1 MNTGVYSKDF
11 EEFLSGVDILYVE
24 DEEQIRELLET
35 RLSRHFGV
43 IHTASNGEV
52 GLYKFDTHRPRIVIT
67 DIQMP
72 VMDGLE
78 MLELI
83 REKNPQVKAIITTAH
98 NDIEYIMK
106 SIDIGIDK
114 YIAKPINVENLIGII
129 KKIAFGFYTENLAKK
144 YQSKSAQEQ
153 MSDVMKSVFEQMSNS
168 MPNPMIVYSVG
179 KPIFMN
185 NAFVELFSSQALGQ
199 INEAQIG
206 LDELLRIRYTNG
218 GGMSKTTIILPS
230 GRKKIFSVS
239 KTPMSINEQVD
250 ATLYMFNDL
259 TMLEYQ
265 NAKLQSY
272 ADTLYDLLK
281 VKKATPTSIV
291 EAVKAENIKSS
302 EPVIQRKTE
311 SLTNLLSGYEMEALK
326 RSHSVKTNAAE
337 YMQEITDDALE
348 ELDEL
353 SEIETEIGDIID
365 LFDDDENSGSLS
377 ELGRKFVS
385 YSHSIG
391 KLIEFEDLALAV
403 RNFGDFLIISEGDED
418 IKWTKLLNYARNIKL
433 DLISWRNTIFVN
445 KNAGD
450 IHYLDSSLLS
460 SCIQAQ
466 LSSGAQNAAIEDE
479 NDLELF

>member
-1 MNTGVYSKDF
+1 MQTDTYSKDF
-11 EEFLSGVDILYVE
+11 EEFLHTVDILYVE
-24 DEEQIRELLET
+24 DEEHIRELVEA

-43 IHTASNGEV
+43 IHTAPNGEV
-52 GLYKFDTHRPRIVIT
+52 GLYKFDTYRPRIIVT
-67 DIQMP
+67 DMHMP

-78 MLELI
+78 MLEHI
-83 REKNPQVKAIITTAH
+83 KEKSPQVKVIVTTAH
-98 NDIEYIMK
+98 SDIEYIMK

-114 YIAKPINVENLIGII
+114 YIIKPIKIENLVASI
-129 KKIAFGFYTENLAKK
+129 KKIAFGFYTENLAKE
-144 YQSKSAQEQ
+144 YQGKSAKEQ
-153 MSDVMKSVFEQMSNS
+153 MTDVMKSVFEQMSSS
-168 MPNPMIVYSVG
+168 MPNPMIIYSAN

-185 NAFVELFSSQALGQ
+185 SAFMELFSSQALGL

-206 LDELLRIRYTNG
+206 LDEFLHIKYAG
-218 GGMSKTTIILPS
+218 GNGMSKTTIVLPS

-239 KTPMSINEQVD
+239 KTPMSINEQLD

-272 ADTLYDLLK
+272 ADTLYDMLK
-281 VKKATPTSIV
+281 AKKVTQASVVHAI
-291 EAVKAENIKSS
+291 KIENKKSS
-302 EPVIQRKTE
+302 EPTIIKSMT
-311 SLTNLLSGYEMEALK
+311 SLLSGYEMEALK
-326 RSHSVKTNAAE
+326 RSYSFKTTAIE
-337 YMQEITDDALE
+337 YMQDISEDV
-348 ELDEL
+348 LDEL
-353 SEIETEIGDIID
+353 AELFEIEIEISDIIELLED
-365 LFDDDENSGSLS
+365 GHSSFI
-377 ELGRKFVS
+377 ELGQRFVA

-403 RNFGDFLIISEGDED
+403 RNFGEFLVLAQGNSD
-418 IKWTKLLNYARNIKL
+418 IKWSKLLNYARNIKL

-466 LSSGAQNAAIEDE
+466 LNSGSQSAVIEDE